1 MTVARNLRKPAL
13 PVDNRHPLPCAKAGR
28 LIAASPAVND
38 CVKGPCPKGKR
49 RLDPIE
55 QAIRNA
61 FAKGDPEDRAF
72 RERVYRSASAALEK
86 ALQAN
91 ASVTPEAAARRRKSL
106 LAVVTSIESEF
117 VPAVEPAA
125 PSVSPTVAPPM
136 AAPSVPV
143 REPAAPDIPPAVARR
158 AEPSFF
164 PDSPRAEPPVSHD
177 PTPDWSAAPAPERA
191 ERPALA
197 GEPRQAPAKPA
208 ARSEEKPRRT
218 RSRWGAVAG
227 LLSFLIILGL
237 AVWIA
242 AEFGLFGPPGG
253 GQPQASGPAA
263 SDNGSGTE
271 GAPRRPGEDQAL
283 EDWIV
288 VFSPDDPTTV
298 AAAAGAKAEVVEA
311 GGDKAIRIASGQSGA
326 VVRFDIGQGTLERIA
341 GKHAVFDIVARTGDG
356 PETQMSISCDFG
368 ALGDCGRNRYIVG
381 SQRSEFLLQV
391 DVPAGTPAGAG
402 AIEIQSDVENG
413 GKAVEI
419 LQIRV
424 SASAP

>member
-1 MTVARNLRKPAL
+1 M
-13 PVDNRHPLPCAKAGR
+13 
-28 LIAASPAVND
+28 
-38 CVKGPCPKGKR
+38 
-49 RLDPIE
+49 DPIE

-61 FAKGDPEDRAF
+61 FTKGDPEDRAF

-91 ASVTPEAAARRRKSL
+91 ASITPEAAARRRKSL

-125 PSVSPTVAPPM
+125 PSVSPVVAPPVV
-136 AAPSVPV
+136 APSAPM
-143 REPAAPDIPPAVARR
+143 REPAAPDIPSPAPAEARR
-158 AEPSFF
+158 EEPSFF
-164 PDSPRAEPPVSHD
+164 PDSPHAEPPVSRD
-177 PTPDWSAAPAPERA
+177 PAPDWPAAPAPRRA
-191 ERPALA
+191 GRPALA
-197 GEPRQAPAKPA
+197 GEPRQVPAEPA
-208 ARSEEKPRRT
+208 ARSEEKPKRG
-218 RSRWGAVAG
+218 RSRWGSIAG
-227 LLSFLIILGL
+227 ILSFLIIAGL

-242 AEFGLFGPPGG
+242 AEVGLFAPSGG

-263 SDNGSGTE
+263 TGTGSGTDGE
-271 GAPRRPGEDQAL
+271 PRKPGDEEAL
-283 EDWIV
+283 ENWIV
-288 VFSPDDPTTV
+288 VFSPDDPTSV
-298 AAAAGAKAEVVEA
+298 AAAPGAKAEVVEA

-356 PETQMSISCDFG
+356 PETQMSVSCDFG

-402 AIEIQSDVENG
+402 AIEIQSDVEDG

-424 SASAP
+424 SATTP

>member
-1 MTVARNLRKPAL
+1 M
-13 PVDNRHPLPCAKAGR
+13 
-28 LIAASPAVND
+28 
-38 CVKGPCPKGKR
+38 
-49 RLDPIE
+49 DPIE

-61 FAKGDPEDRAF
+61 FTKGDPEDRAF

-91 ASVTPEAAARRRKSL
+91 ASITPEAAARRRKSL

-125 PSVSPTVAPPM
+125 PSVSPVVAPPV
-136 AAPSVPV
+136 AAPSAPM
-143 REPAAPDIPPAVARR
+143 REPAALDIPPPAPAAARR
-158 AEPSFF
+158 EEPSFF
-164 PDSPRAEPPVSHD
+164 PESSRAEPPVSSD
-177 PTPDWSAAPAPERA
+177 PAPDWPAAQRA

-197 GEPRQAPAKPA
+197 REPRQASAEPA
-208 ARSEEKPRRT
+208 ARYEEKPKRG
-218 RSRWGAVAG
+218 RSRWGSIAG
-227 LLSFLIILGL
+227 LLSFLIIVGL

-242 AEFGLFGPPGG
+242 AEVGLFAPRDS

-263 SDNGSGTE
+263 SDGGSGTD

-283 EDWIV
+283 ENWIV

-298 AAAAGAKAEVVEA
+298 AAAAGAKAEVVDA

-326 VVRFDIGQGTLERIA
+326 VVRFDIGQGTLERIT

-356 PETQMSISCDFG
+356 PETQMSVSCDFG

-381 SQRSEFLLQV
+381 SQRTEFLLQV

-402 AIEIQSDVENG
+402 AIEIQSDVEDG

-424 SASAP
+424 SATTP